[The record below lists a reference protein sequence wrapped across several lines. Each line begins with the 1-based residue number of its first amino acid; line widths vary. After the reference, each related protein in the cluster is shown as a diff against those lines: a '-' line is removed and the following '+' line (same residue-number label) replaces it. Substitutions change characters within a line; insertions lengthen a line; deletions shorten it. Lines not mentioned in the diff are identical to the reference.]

1 MHRDLDG
8 SKCVVTLQL
17 LQVLNAHMDSL
28 QWIDSSA
35 LAVERKLG
43 EVTRFGFT
51 ITTIARFFRGALIVR
66 TLTEFKISLSSSS
79 SIF

>member
-1 MHRDLDG
+1 MKSEHEAIIQVAVEASYL
-8 SKCVVTLQL
+8 LQVKTP

-43 EVTRFGFT
+43 EVTRFLLHH
-51 ITTIARFFRGALIVR
+51 RQH
-66 TLTEFKISLSSSS
+66 
-79 SIF
+79 

>member
-1 MHRDLDG
+1 MRSRPAQHPVEFNFNALNSDYDLI
-8 SKCVVTLQL
+8 KTTL

-43 EVTRFGFT
+43 EVTRFCFT
-51 ITTIARFFRGALIVR
+51 ITIIGVLI
-66 TLTEFKISLSSSS
+66 
-79 SIF
+79 